1 MADVSRDH
9 EGKITLS
16 PDPTVLTTEQLDR
29 AIHSLEQR
37 IEARINGKERESVN
51 WSNVAAFWSA
61 ADQ

>member
-37 IEARINGKERESVN
+37 IEARINAMDCAPADPPWNNGERG
-51 WSNVAAFWSA
+51 
-61 ADQ
+61 